1 MQEKIKELFGYRDLI
16 INGSLS
22 FVEFKSYLEKVNATL
37 RGKNI
42 GEEDTG
48 VRVQGMRVTDMVS
61 LPYNLQLDVLQ
72 QYYQSLSKIDDNQEK
87 AALSYYVLNDLHLF
101 GDGNGR
107 ISRFMYQLFDN
118 SFDINYLIHD
128 CTNEQI
134 KGCSEFLEEKNIE
147 DIEVVNKFSNY
158 ILFKHLIDYGAISYD
173 PRLEEYDEVKT
184 FGNAFVTAHGLSCI
198 SKQVQDELG
207 DENFARIQYNL
218 TNDDNDYF
226 TVSGVAMC
234 VMLSKYGKLSETL
247 DKNDEYQSKNPFINF
262 NSYKRLVFTLQDT
275 DVKKAIVDV
284 STWNADMCNEFSDIC
299 ENVHKQQI
307 ETILDIFVNPS
318 HHMDSQNRPWL
329 YNLIHNPNAE
339 ISEMLTTNTQDTLLS
354 NDKKDEAKK

>member
-1 MQEKIKELFGYRDLI
+1 MKEKIKELFGYRDLI

-22 FVEFKSYLEKVNATL
+22 FDEFKSYLEKVNAAL
-37 RGKNI
+37 RDKNI

-48 VRVQGMRVTDMVS
+48 VRAQGMRVAGMVS

-147 DIEVVNKFSNY
+147 DIENF
-158 ILFKHLIDYGAISYD
+158 LI
-173 PRLEEYDEVKT
+173 
-184 FGNAFVTAHGLSCI
+184 
-198 SKQVQDELG
+198 
-207 DENFARIQYNL
+207 
-218 TNDDNDYF
+218 
-226 TVSGVAMC
+226 
-234 VMLSKYGKLSETL
+234 
-247 DKNDEYQSKNPFINF
+247 
-262 NSYKRLVFTLQDT
+262 
-275 DVKKAIVDV
+275 
-284 STWNADMCNEFSDIC
+284 
-299 ENVHKQQI
+299 
-307 ETILDIFVNPS
+307 IFYLN
-318 HHMDSQNRPWL
+318 
-329 YNLIHNPNAE
+329 I
-339 ISEMLTTNTQDTLLS
+339 
-354 NDKKDEAKK
+354 